1 MKKLA
6 NKKNGL
12 FKDGSELI
20 EKKLKQDEEL
30 TTDEEIEELFQEM
43 GKKIAGGQ
51 VQAAVTI
58 GKDGVIEVAANT
70 LQALGMMEALM
81 CSMENGG
88 MANLRNVR
96 EALMKNPY
104 TGMAIMKINEMGKK
118 NGGEGQ
124 LGDEEVDP
132 LNFDGFTEEDFRDVA
147 DEPGVLN

>member
-1 MKKLA
+1 MKKLT

-20 EKKLKQDEEL
+20 EKELKQDEEL

-43 GKKIAGGQ
+43 GKKIASGQ
-51 VQAAVTI
+51 VQAAVTV
-58 GKDGVIEVAANT
+58 GKDGMIEVAANT
-70 LQALGMMEALM
+70 IQALGMMEALM
-81 CSMENGG
+81 CSMENSG

-104 TGMAIMKINEMGKK
+104 TGMAIMKINAMGKK
-118 NGGEGQ
+118 NGGEAQ
-124 LGDEEVDP
+124 LEDEEADT
-132 LNFDGFTEEDFRDVA
+132 LNFDGFTFDDFHDED

>member
-20 EKKLKQDEEL
+20 EKELKQGEES
-30 TTDEEIEELFQEM
+30 TTDEEIEELFQ
-43 GKKIAGGQ
+43 
-51 VQAAVTI
+51 
-58 GKDGVIEVAANT
+58 
-70 LQALGMMEALM
+70 
-81 CSMENGG
+81 
-88 MANLRNVR
+88 
-96 EALMKNPY
+96 
-104 TGMAIMKINEMGKK
+104 EMGKK

-132 LNFDGFTEEDFRDVA
+132 LNFDGFTAEDFRDVA